1 MQGYIQASRTQS
13 ADAGSTFGAKC
24 SALDSRPISR
34 FLFHDETRHFPTH
47 NVIGSRTM
55 SYAVSVLDF
64 EQCCKV
70 VIASDVPD
78 HPRPFAVQYA
88 TRAEALT
95 SCMAA
100 DAARHLAIFWMILL
114 SSAYEEIEH
123 ATHNFPQP
131 YLEYANA
138 LQTCAYNWRSSAC
151 YSRVLPYAFCLRR
164 ARPRPNTQ

>member
-1 MQGYIQASRTQS
+1 
-13 ADAGSTFGAKC
+13 
-24 SALDSRPISR
+24 
-34 FLFHDETRHFPTH
+34 
-47 NVIGSRTM
+47 M

-70 VIASDVPD
+70 VIAYDVPD

-164 ARPRPNTQ
+164 ARPRPNTQYHKKTCRFRKRTVYMCIHVSSSTTVAATLAHFSQW